1 MMTQNVIRSWQD
13 SNLRS
18 HRESDFESDALTSR
32 PQLLMSAWSFSH
44 QVIKLGVQKLSNHIL
59 QSSQNELINQNI
71 TVHNEWKIVTGRQ

>member
-32 PQLLMSAWSFSH
+32 PQLLMSAMSFSH

-71 TVHNEWKIVTGRQ
+71 TNHNESKIVTGRQ